1 MAATYPRLV
10 SRDRQH
16 VVVSIGTTA
25 CLFFAA
31 VASAIVGSHGEA
43 PAYAL
48 SSSVVFYLERF
59 VATLSGSYL
68 VLAVAVRGLI
78 RGELPSAIS
87 KEGVT
92 WPEGAA
98 GGTDDA
104 IAALQAQI
112 DKIEFDLQEL
122 SERVVLRRLP

>member
-1 MAATYPRLV
+1 M
-10 SRDRQH
+10 
-16 VVVSIGTTA
+16 
-25 CLFFAA
+25 
-31 VASAIVGSHGEA
+31 
-43 PAYAL
+43 
-48 SSSVVFYLERF
+48 
-59 VATLSGSYL
+59 
-68 VLAVAVRGLI
+68 
-78 RGELPSAIS
+78 PSAIS